1 LAWGLALGLVAAL
14 VVGFALVR
22 ASQYGSVAK
31 PGLLIGAV
39 EVGGF
44 GVADLSRTIA
54 EVAAEAQV
62 EVGFGD
68 VSHTAGLAQ
77 LGVTVDLPATLAAVL
92 ASDPGA
98 AGLRPSLGQ
107 SVVPLKLKI
116 DQAIM
121 GQWVGGYQSGYAEPP
136 RDASIRF
143 DVQSSQFI
151 VVPSQ
156 AGQVFDLA
164 PLERALA
171 QVAARPDQ
179 LAHCDLRL
187 VPAAPAIADAAALTA
202 ADSANSR
209 LRLTINLTDGA
220 ESIYQVTDSDIAEWT
235 VVRPNPQLGLIEL
248 SYDPGLV
255 AASLPDRLRPK
266 VDTAAVPRR
275 VVTDQAG
282 QIIAAPQDGQDGRS
296 LGDLTQTAQ
305 AIATGLERGLSL
317 DTPAPIQRQAFD
329 TVTTQLSG
337 PPPTSGKWID
347 VDLSTQ
353 TTSLFVGRELVA
365 SYVVSSGLPETPT
378 LTGSFR
384 VYTHVRSQTMSGGSE
399 ADGTFYSIPNVTW
412 VTYYDGNYGFHTA
425 YWLDESQIG
434 QPQSHGC
441 LNMREAEAKFLYDW
455 APNGTTVVV
464 HE

>member
-1 LAWGLALGLVAAL
+1 MVWGLVLGLTAAVL
-14 VVGFALVR
+14 VGFGLVR
-22 ASQYGSVAK
+22 TSQYGSVAK

-44 GVADLSRTIA
+44 DLVQLRRTIT
-54 EVAAEAQV
+54 EVAAEARV

-68 VSHTAGLAQ
+68 VSHSASLAQ

-92 ASDPGA
+92 AGEPGV
-98 AGLRPSLGQ
+98 GLIGPALGQ
-107 SVVPLKLKI
+107 SVVPLKLEI
-116 DQAIM
+116 DRTIM
-121 GQWVGGYQSGYAEPP
+121 SQWVGAYQSGYAEPP

-143 DVQSSQFI
+143 DAQSGQFI

-156 AGQVFDLA
+156 SGQVFDLA
-164 PLERALA
+164 PLERAVA
-171 QVAARPDQ
+171 QVAVRPDQ
-179 LAHCDLRL
+179 PAHCDLRL
-187 VPAAPAIADAAALTA
+187 VAATPAIADAAALTA

-209 LRLTINLTDGA
+209 LRLTINLTDQA
-220 ESIYQVTDSDIAEWT
+220 TSLYLVTASDIAAWT
-235 VVRPNPQLGLIEL
+235 VVRPDPELGLIEL
-248 SYDPGLV
+248 SYDPVLV
-255 AASLPDRLRPK
+255 AAGLSERLRSQ
-266 VDTAAVPRR
+266 VEAAALPRR
-275 VVTDQAG
+275 VVTDQAD
-282 QIIAAPQDGQDGRS
+282 QVIAVPQDGRQGRS
-296 LGDLTQTAQ
+296 LGDLTQAAQ

-317 DTPAPIQRQAFD
+317 DAPVPIQRQDFD
-329 TVTTQLSG
+329 TVTSQLSG

-347 VDLSTQ
+347 VDLSAQ
-353 TTSLFVGRELVA
+353 TTNLFVGRELVA
-365 SYVVSSGLPETPT
+365 SYVVSSGLPQTPT
-378 LTGSFR
+378 LTGTFH
-384 VYTHVRSQTMSGGSE
+384 VYTHVRSQTMTGGSK
-399 ADGTFYSIPNVTW
+399 ADGTDYSIPNVTW